1 MSEYQYYEFLAIDR
15 PLSAKEI
22 AELRALSTR
31 AQITPASFVNEYHW
45 GDFKGSP
52 NTLMRRYFDAH
63 VYFANWGQCRFSL
76 RLPHDALDAG
86 AIAAHATKYALLIAD
101 TGEHWVIDWSL
112 NESEDYDRF
121 GEDDGCGWMARLTP
135 LRDELLRG
143 DQRGLYLG
151 WLAAVEAG
159 EVEDDQLEPPV
170 PAGMQQPTS
179 AQRALVKFLGIGL
192 DLLTAATIASTAAAA
207 EDVPAPEEREAWLD
221 TVPTDETRELLRL
234 LLDGR
239 GQQAERALK
248 ARFAAWQ
255 RERRPSSVA
264 GTTRRTVAE
273 LRRLAEEVGQLRLR
287 QEAEARARADAE
299 RRKQREA
306 YLSTLAQNFDQAWAA
321 ADQQAER
328 GVASAYDEVRRA
340 VVDLAEAY
348 QRHASHEQFEQALQC
363 FMAPHRR
370 RTTLVKR
377 LADAGLWKKR

>member
-31 AQITPASFVNEYHW
+31 ARITPTSFVNEYHW

-52 NTLMRRYFDAH
+52 DTLMRRYFDAH
-63 VYFANWGQCRFSL
+63 VYLANWGQCHFSL
-76 RLPHDALDAG
+76 RLPHDALDAET
-86 AIAAHATKYALLIAD
+86 AAAYTTKYAFLIKE

-121 GEDDGCGWMARLTP
+121 GEDDGCDWMARLTP
-135 LRDELLRG
+135 LRDELLCG
-143 DQRGLYLG
+143 EQRALYLG

-159 EVEDDQLEPPV
+159 EVKDEQLEPPV

-179 AQRALVKFLGIGL
+179 AQRALVKFLGVGL
-192 DLLTAATIASTAAAA
+192 DLLTAATIASTAAV
-207 EDVPAPEEREAWLD
+207 EDVPAPEERETWLD
-221 TVPTDETRELLRL
+221 TVPANETRELLHL

-239 GQQAERALK
+239 GQQAERTLK

-264 GTTRRTVAE
+264 GTPRRTVAE
-273 LRRLAEEVGQLRLR
+273 LRRLAEEVAQLRLR
-287 QEAEARARADAE
+287 REAEAHARADAE

-306 YLSTLAQNFDQAWAA
+306 YLSTLARDFDRAWAT

-348 QRHASHEQFEQALQC
+348 QRHASHEQFEQALQR